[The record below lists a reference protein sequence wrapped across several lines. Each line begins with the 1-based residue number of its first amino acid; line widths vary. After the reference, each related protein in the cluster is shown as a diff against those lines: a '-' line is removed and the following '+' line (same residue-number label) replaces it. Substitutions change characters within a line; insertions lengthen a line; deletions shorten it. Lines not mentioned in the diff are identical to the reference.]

1 MAHLSQG
8 EVCRLLQLLPPCQPT
23 RDEVEMISNKVYKQL
38 LPGAIFVRCWNV
50 AVGLGMGVGKKK
62 CLSFRVMGNC
72 EVKWVS
78 RF

>member
-1 MAHLSQG
+1 
-8 EVCRLLQLLPPCQPT
+8 
-23 RDEVEMISNKVYKQL
+23 MISNKVYKQL

-62 CLSFRVMGNC
+62 KCLSFRVMGNC